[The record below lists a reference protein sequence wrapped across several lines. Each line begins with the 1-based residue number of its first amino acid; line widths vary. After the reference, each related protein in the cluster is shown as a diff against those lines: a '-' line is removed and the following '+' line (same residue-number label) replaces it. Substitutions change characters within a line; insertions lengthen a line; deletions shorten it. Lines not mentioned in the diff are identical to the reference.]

1 MDKLV
6 ERETTARKPLATA
19 PAIAV
24 QFFLIPLL
32 VVGAM
37 VLVYVGF
44 RSLLTDDRSA
54 EEYLTDIRSGGTNR
68 RWPAAYE
75 LSRMMSDPEFAKKEQ
90 AVLAP
95 ELTKAFANSSD
106 DDPRVRQ
113 YLALALGRLQP
124 PIPPDAKQL
133 LVEALNDK
141 DSQTRIS
148 AIWALGSTG
157 DATVA
162 PEIERMYASDDAGVR
177 KMVVYALGSLPGD
190 AGVAT
195 LTRALDDEQPDVQWN
210 AAVAL
215 ARHGRHE
222 GVPVLR
228 RMLDREYVQRTV
240 TRQQQTQDEID
251 PVGEVMIS
259 GLRAVAALKESTL
272 SEPVK
277 ALSQHD
283 TDLRVRQA
291 ALETLKAVG

>member
-6 ERETTARKPLATA
+6 EREAVPRSPLSTA

-32 VVGAM
+32 VVGAT
-37 VLVYVGF
+37 VLVYIGF
-44 RSLLTDDRSA
+44 RGLLSDDRSA
-54 EEYLTDIRSGGTNR
+54 EEYLTDIRSGGSNR

-75 LSRMMSDPEFAKKEQ
+75 LSRLMADPEFAKREE

-95 ELTKAFANSSD
+95 ELTKAFAESKN

-113 YLALALGRLQP
+113 YLALTLGRLTP
-124 PIPPDAKQL
+124 PLPVETRQL
-133 LVEALNDK
+133 LVEALSDA

-157 DATVA
+157 EAVVSAD
-162 PEIERMYASDDAGVR
+162 IERQYQSEDAGVR
-177 KMVVYALGSLPGD
+177 KMAVYALGSMPVEIGNDTLIKALED
-190 AGVAT
+190 A
-195 LTRALDDEQPDVQWN
+195 EPDVQWN
-210 AAVAL
+210 AAIAL

-228 RMLDREYVQRTV
+228 RMLDRAYVERNV
-240 TRQQQTQDEID
+240 TRQPQARDEVD

-259 GLRAVAALKESTL
+259 GLRAIAALKAGALSDEVKTL
-272 SEPVK
+272 STGDQNLK
-277 ALSQHD
+277 
-283 TDLRVRQA
+283 VRQA
-291 ALETLKAVG
+291 ASEALKNL

>member
-44 RSLLTDDRSA
+44 RSLLTEDRSA

-75 LSRMMSDPEFAKKEQ
+75 LSRMMSDPEFTKREQ

>member
-6 ERETTARKPLATA
+6 EREAVARSPLATA

-32 VVGAM
+32 VVGAT

-44 RSLLTDDRSA
+44 RSLLSEDRTA
-54 EEYLTDIRSGGTNR
+54 EEYLTDIRSGGSNR

-75 LSRMMSDPEFAKKEQ
+75 LSRLMADPEFVKREEAR
-90 AVLAP
+90 LAP
-95 ELTKAFANSSD
+95 ELTKAFAESKN

-113 YLALALGRLQP
+113 YLALTLGRLTP
-124 PIPPDAKQL
+124 PIPDEARQL
-133 LVEALNDK
+133 LIDALNDQ

-157 DATVA
+157 DASVA
-162 PEIERMYASDDAGVR
+162 AEIEGEYRSDDAGVR
-177 KMVVYALGSLPGD
+177 KMAVYALGSLPV
-190 AGVAT
+190 GVGNDT
-195 LTRALDDEQPDVQWN
+195 LVKALDDQQPDVQWN
-210 AAVAL
+210 AAIAL

-228 RMLDREYVQRTV
+228 RMLDRAYVERNV
-240 TRQQQTQDEID
+240 TRQPQARDDVD

-259 GLRAVAALKESTL
+259 GLRAIGALKETTL
-272 SEPVK
+272 SEQVK
-277 ALSQHD
+277 ALS
-283 TDLRVRQA
+283 TDDHNLKVRQA
-291 ALETLKAVG
+291 AIETLKNL